1 MKFFY
6 KIVKFQNDLS
16 KDAMQCVKSCGF
28 SNAFTKHVGYKI
40 WLDCRM
46 MDNFQQTKHI
56 VQFRCH

>member
-6 KIVKFQNDLS
+6 KIVKFQNDFS

-40 WLDCRM
+40 
-46 MDNFQQTKHI
+46 
-56 VQFRCH
+56 